1 MSDSTQQQKGER
13 FAELHQGEPFLI
25 PNPWDAGSAKAMQA
39 LGFEALATTSG
50 GFAFTIGK
58 LDGEVTLDEIV
69 AHTAALAA
77 ATEVPISVDL
87 ENGYG
92 AEPEEAALAITSAAG
107 AGAAGGSIEDW
118 DRDDGELY
126 GIEQAAERIAAAAE
140 AARGLDF
147 TFTLTARAENHRRG
161 NPDIEDTI
169 ARLQAYE
176 KAGADVLYAPWLRNA
191 DEVKAVCDEVSAP
204 VNVLARPEM
213 SMSEIAEAGG
223 QRVSVGSWLTWVALE
238 AMVSAAEEVRDTGS
252 FASLAPKV
260 NVKELLAG
268 GGRE

>member
-1 MSDSTQQQKGER
+1 MATQQEKGER
-13 FAELHQGEPFLI
+13 FSELHRGEPFLI

-50 GFAFTIGK
+50 GFAFTLGK

-92 AEPEEAALAITSAAG
+92 AEPEQAALAITSAAE

-118 DRDDGELY
+118 DRDDEELY
-126 GIEQAAERIAAAAE
+126 GIERAAERIAAAAE

-147 TFTLTARAENHRRG
+147 TFTLTARAENHLRG

-169 ARLQAYE
+169 ARLQAFE
-176 KAGADVLYAPWLRNA
+176 KAGADVLYAPRLTSA
-191 DEVKAVCDEVSAP
+191 DEVKAICDAVEKP
-204 VNVLARPEM
+204 VNVLALPGL
-213 SMSEIAEAGG
+213 SMSEIVEAGG
-223 QRVSVGSWLTWVALE
+223 RRVSVGSLLTWVALG
-238 AMVSAAEEVRDTGS
+238 AMVLAAEALRDTGS
-252 FASLAPKV
+252 FASLMPKV
-260 NVKELLAG
+260 NVSDLLAG
-268 GGRE
+268 RERE